1 MAIWRPLRSSWW
13 AREPSLPLDRSI
25 IASLPLFEGLSPA
38 ELDGVLKDAR
48 AVRFSKESAIF
59 EQEAEARSFF
69 VLLAGHV
76 RVVRTTPDG
85 RQVIARYISEGEI
98 FGIAAALGRLTYPA
112 TAIAAVDCVVLV
124 WTTAVWPDLSAR
136 LPVLNAGTF
145 KTVGSRL
152 QDTQTRVVELATE
165 QVEQRVANALLRL
178 ANQTGRKTE
187 AGIEI
192 DFPISRQDIAEM
204 TGTTLHTVS
213 RLLSAWEERGIVVSG
228 RQRVTVTDAHRLVLL
243 AQHRSN
249 S

>member
-1 MAIWRPLRSSWW
+1 M
-13 AREPSLPLDRSI
+13 PLDRSI

-48 AVRFSKESAIF
+48 AVRFPKESAIF

-124 WTTAVWPDLSAR
+124 WPNAVWPDLSAR
-136 LPVLNAGTF
+136 FPVLNAGTL

-152 QDTQTRVVELATE
+152 QDTQARVVELATE

-178 ANQTGRKTE
+178 ANQTGRKTG

>member
-1 MAIWRPLRSSWW
+1 M
-13 AREPSLPLDRSI
+13 PLDRSI

-48 AVRFSKESAIF
+48 AVRFPKESAIF

-124 WTTAVWPDLSAR
+124 WPNADWPDLSAR
-136 LPVLNAGTF
+136 FPVLNAGTL

-152 QDTQTRVVELATE
+152 QDTQARVVELATE

-178 ANQTGRKTE
+178 ANQTGRKTG